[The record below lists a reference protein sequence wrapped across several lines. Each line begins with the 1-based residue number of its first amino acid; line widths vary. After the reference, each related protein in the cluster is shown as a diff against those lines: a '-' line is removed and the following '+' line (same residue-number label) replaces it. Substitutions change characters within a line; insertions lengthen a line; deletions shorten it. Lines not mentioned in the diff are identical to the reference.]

1 MAPWWESDHAIF
13 ATRGIPAVAITS
25 EGVHDLF
32 TTVAHTGGDTLE
44 IVDIDILVGIVEQ
57 LGVLIPEAHAA
68 LAR

>member
-1 MAPWWESDHAIF
+1 
-13 ATRGIPAVAITS
+13 
-25 EGVHDLF
+25 
-32 TTVAHTGGDTLE
+32 VAHTGGDTLE